1 MKFAIPFLL
10 LLVCNSIHAQKEIQ
24 WPGGKTSAIVLTY
37 DDALQSQLTFAVPQ
51 LAAYQLKGTFFL
63 DGRMKEAEM
72 EGWRNAAKAG
82 HEMANHSVYHPCSE
96 KAYKADHYAENYTVD
111 SMVNEIGV
119 MNKRLSAID
128 GAKLRTYAY
137 PCGAS
142 LAGGVEYTPALKKSG
157 YIKYARAGSDR
168 NATIVTDFTTLD
180 FFKVPAWG
188 LAANT
193 TAEALISLVKDNQ
206 QAGGMAV
213 FMFHGVG
220 GDYLN
225 VSAGAHEA
233 LLGYLNQHRNEIWVA
248 TFQEVLDYVKQQTAM
263 AQPVQAQPEQQNL
276 YMPQVYFPGQED
288 SIAKGFKL
296 AVATMV
302 FNRSVIQ
309 DGLLAQPEVC
319 LVAGFDYP
327 TVWTRDGAL
336 NTWNAAAALMPG
348 VALNTL
354 RSLIAT
360 APDGKTYI
368 SGEYWDCMLFAIG
381 SWEYYLNTGDK
392 VFLRQSFEASLHTA
406 EVLEKNEWD
415 GSMHL
420 FRGPPFFQD
429 GISGYPT
436 LYSNTGVYEGKDWV
450 SNIKK
455 WVQVNPELRAQWGFG
470 LPMFA
475 LSTNCIYYKAL
486 SILPL
491 MAKELGIKLKEDYQ
505 AKAGLLKQAINDRF
519 WMPEKNTY
527 RYMIDPN
534 GNSDR
539 QESAGLALAILF
551 DIADNAKCSLLFK
564 NTYVAPSG
572 IPCVY
577 PSFERY
583 TGPGKDQY
591 ARHSGTVWP
600 QVQGLWALAAA
611 KKGATS
617 LFYHELLALTHNV
630 MRDKQ
635 FREIYHPLTGVPYG
649 GMQEDNT
656 GKVVLTESMCMQT
669 WSASAFW
676 AMVVKGAFGI
686 SLQDNGLSFAP
697 LPPRGSK
704 RYVLKNYRYRNSFL
718 NIEVLGDGNNIK
730 EFRINGQLQQ
740 EPVLPLNSSGIL
752 NIVIKMG
759 N

>member
-1 MKFAIPFLL
+1 MKFAIPLLL
-10 LLVCNSIHAQKEIQ
+10 LLVCNGVNAQKKVQ

-37 DDALQSQLTFAVPQ
+37 DDALLSQLNLAVPQ
-51 LAAYQLKGTFFL
+51 LAAHQLKGTFFL
-63 DGRMKEAEM
+63 DGRMKEADM
-72 EGWRNAAKAG
+72 ARWRHAAQAG
-82 HEMANHSVYHPCSE
+82 NEMANHSFYHPCSE
-96 KAYKADHYAENYTVD
+96 KAYKAAHYSENYTVD
-111 SMVNEIGV
+111 SMVKEIGV
-119 MNKRLSAID
+119 MNEKLYDID
-128 GAKLRTYAY
+128 GAKTRTYAY

-142 LAGGVEYTPALKKSG
+142 LAGGIDYTSALKSSG
-157 YIKYARAGSDR
+157 YVKYARAGSDR
-168 NATIVTDFTTLD
+168 NNTIVTDFTTLD
-180 FFKVPAWG
+180 FFKIPAWG
-188 LAANT
+188 VAANT
-193 TAEALISLVKDNQ
+193 TGEALISLVKDNQ

-225 VSAGAHEA
+225 VSAAAHEM
-233 LLGYLNQHRNEIWVA
+233 LLKYLNEHQNEIWVA
-248 TFQEVLDYVKQQTAM
+248 SFQEVLDYVKQQA
-263 AQPVQAQPEQQNL
+263 ALSARSSEL
-276 YMPQVYFPGQED
+276 YIPQVYFPGQED

-302 FNRSVIQ
+302 CNRSAIQ

-327 TVWTRDGAL
+327 TVWTRDGSL

-348 VALNTL
+348 IALNTL
-354 RSLIAT
+354 RSLIAI

-368 SGEYWDCMLFAIG
+368 SGEYWDCILFTIG

-392 VFLRQSFEASLHTA
+392 AFLRESFQASLHTA
-406 EVLEKNEWD
+406 ELLEQNEWD
-415 GSMHL
+415 SSMHL
-420 FRGPPFFQD
+420 FRGAPFFQD
-429 GISGYPT
+429 GISGYPAI
-436 LYSNTGVYEGKDWV
+436 YSNTGVYEGKDWV

-455 WVQVNPELRAQWGFG
+455 WVQVNPGLRAHPGFG

-486 SILPL
+486 SILSL
-491 MAKELGIKLKEDYQ
+491 MAKALGVNLKEDYQ
-505 AKAGLLKQAINDRF
+505 AKAGLIKQAINDRF
-519 WMPEKNTY
+519 WMPENNTY

-551 DIADNAKCSLLFK
+551 DIADDAKCSLLFK
-564 NTYVAPSG
+564 NTYVAPAG

-583 TGPGKDQY
+583 TSPGKDQY

-611 KKGATS
+611 KKGETS
-617 LFYHELLALTHNV
+617 LFYHELLPLTHCA

-635 FREIYHPLTGVPYG
+635 FREIYHPLTGLPYG

-669 WSASAFW
+669 WTASAFW

-686 SLQDNGLSFAP
+686 SLHDNGLRFAP
-697 LPPRGSK
+697 LPFKGSR
-704 RYVLKNYRYRNSFL
+704 RYALKNYQYRNAVL
-718 NIEVLGDGNNIK
+718 NIEVLGDGNDIK
-730 EFRINGQLQQ
+730 EFRINGKSQQ
-740 EPVLPLNSSGIL
+740 EPVLPLNSSGML